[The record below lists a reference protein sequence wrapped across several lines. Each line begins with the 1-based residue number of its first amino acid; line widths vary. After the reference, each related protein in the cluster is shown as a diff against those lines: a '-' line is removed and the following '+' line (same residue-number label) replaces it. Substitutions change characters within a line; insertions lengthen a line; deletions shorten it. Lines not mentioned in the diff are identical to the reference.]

1 MQSTI
6 GLNKKKL
13 SIDGK
18 DYVYHDITSLTEL
31 GINDVSRLPYS
42 LKILLE
48 GALRN
53 YDNKLV
59 TTEHIKRIASW
70 PSQEEKNDIPFIPS
84 RIVLQDFTGIPVV
97 VDLATM
103 RTKIEEMGGD
113 PSKIN
118 PIVPVD
124 LVIDHSVMVD
134 SSGTDESLNFNIKKE
149 FERNSERYELL
160 KWAQNSFSNF
170 RVFPP
175 SIGIVHQVNLEF
187 LASVA
192 TVKSEHG
199 ENLILP
205 DTLVGTDSHTT
216 MINGIGV
223 LGWGVGGIEAEAC
236 MLGQPLYFLVPDVV
250 GFKLTGKLPKQATAT
265 DLVLTV
271 TNILRNQG
279 VVGKFVEFY
288 GEGVSNITVEDR
300 ATVSNMC
307 PEYGAT
313 AAYFPVDNKTLDYL
327 EATGRTQE
335 QISLVEAYYQA
346 QGMFRTDHSPEPIFT
361 TTLEL
366 DLSTVEPSLAGPKR
380 PQDRINLKD
389 MKNAFSHIIAAPV
402 SEGGYGIEENKINET
417 VEIKYK
423 DGKTE
428 NLDTGAVVIAA
439 ITSCTNTSNPYV
451 MVGAGLLAK
460 KAVELGLTKP
470 RYVKSSFAPG
480 SLVVTEY
487 LKRAGLLPYLDK
499 LGFNVV
505 GYGCT
510 TCIGNSGPLS
520 DEITQAIES
529 NNMTVAGV
537 LSGNRNF
544 EGRIHALTKMNY
556 LTSPPLVV
564 AYALAGTMNIDFS
577 TEPIAYNDSKA
588 PIYLKDIWPDADEIR
603 SIIDTFV
610 TPDIY
615 VHKYDNVA
623 YENELWNTLP
633 LPEGEVYKWGQ
644 SSTYIKMPTFFDHM
658 QRQPDKIND
667 ITKAK
672 VLALLGD
679 SVTTDHISP
688 AGSIPETS
696 DAGNY
701 LTSQNVKPEH
711 YNSYGS
717 RRGTHEV
724 MMRGT
729 FANIRIRNRMVPGVE
744 GGFTKHLPSNEIMSI
759 FNACMKY
766 KETNTPLI
774 VIAGKEYGTGSSRD
788 WAAKGTTLLGV
799 KAVIAE
805 SYERI
810 HRSNLIG
817 MGVLPFQFMDGASA
831 ESLGIT
837 GNEDFDILGIADQLS
852 PNKTLSI
859 SATRPDGSILTFDAI
874 ARLDNHIEVEYYANS
889 GILNMILRGFLNES
903 NRKN

>member
-1 MQSTI
+1 MMNAVGI
-6 GLNKKKL
+6 NKKTL

-18 DYVYHDITSLTEL
+18 DYVYHDITCLKQL
-31 GINDVSRLPYS
+31 GMNNISRLPYC
-42 LKILLE
+42 LKVLLE
-48 GALRN
+48 SALRN
-53 YDNKLV
+53 HDNKLV
-59 TTEHIKRIASW
+59 TMEHIKRIASW
-70 PSQEEKNDIPFIPS
+70 PSIEEKGDIPFISS
-84 RIVLQDFTGIPVV
+84 RIILQDFTGVPVV

-103 RTKIEEMGGD
+103 RTKMDEMGGD
-113 PSKIN
+113 ASKIN

-134 SSGTDESLNFNIKKE
+134 SFGSNESLNVNIEKE

-175 SIGIVHQVNLEF
+175 SIGIVHQVNLEY

-192 TVKSEHG
+192 TVKSVQG
-199 ENLILP
+199 ENVILP
-205 DTLVGTDSHTT
+205 DSLVGTDSHTT

-236 MLGQPLYFLVPDVV
+236 MLGQPLYFLMPHVI
-250 GFKLTGKLPKQATAT
+250 GFKLTGKLPNEATAT
-265 DLVLTV
+265 DLVLTI
-271 TNILRNQG
+271 TNILRKEG
-279 VVGKFVEFY
+279 VVGKLVEFY

-300 ATVSNMC
+300 ATVANMC

-313 AAYFPVDNKTLDYL
+313 AAYFPVDNKTLEYL
-327 EATGRTQE
+327 RATGRGQE
-335 QISLVEAYYQA
+335 QISLVENYYKT
-346 QGMFRTDHSPEPIFT
+346 QGMFRTDDSPEPIFT
-361 TTLEL
+361 ATLKL

-380 PQDRINLKD
+380 PQDHINLKD
-389 MKNAFSHIIAAPV
+389 GKKSFSHIITAPIDQ
-402 SEGGYGIEENKINET
+402 GGYGIQESKLNEA
-417 VEIKYK
+417 VEIKYE

-428 NLDTGAVVIAA
+428 ELKTGAVVIAA

-460 KAVELGLTKP
+460 KATELGLTKP

-487 LKRAGLLPYLDK
+487 LRKAGLLSYLDE

-510 TCIGNSGPLS
+510 TCIGNSGPLP
-520 DEITQAIES
+520 DEVSEAIEK
-529 NNMTVAGV
+529 NNMTVAAV

-544 EGRIHALTKMNY
+544 EGRVHSLTKMNY
-556 LTSPPLVV
+556 LASPPLVV
-564 AYALAGTMNIDFS
+564 AYALAGTMNIDFDR
-577 TEPIAYNDSKA
+577 EPIAYNDKNK
-588 PIYLKDIWPDADEIR
+588 PVYLKDIWPDANEIK
-603 SIIDTFV
+603 SIIDAFV

-615 VHKYDNVA
+615 IDKYRNILHQ
-623 YENELWNTLP
+623 NELWNHLP
-633 LPEGEVYKWGQ
+633 MPEEKVYKWGQ
-644 SSTYIKMPTFFDHM
+644 SSTYIKMPTFFDKM
-658 QRQPDKIND
+658 QREPDRTSD
-667 ITKAK
+667 ITGAK

-688 AGSIPETS
+688 AGSIPESS

-701 LTSQNVKPEH
+701 LTSQNVKIEH

-729 FANIRIRNRMVPGVE
+729 FANIRIRNKMVPGVE
-744 GGFTKHLPSNEIMSI
+744 GGFTRYLPSNEIMSI

-766 KETNTPLI
+766 KETNTPLL

-788 WAAKGTTLLGV
+788 WAAKGTVLLGV

-805 SYERI
+805 SFERI

-817 MGVLPFQFMDGASA
+817 MGVLPLQFMEGTTA

-837 GNEDFDILGIADQLS
+837 GNEDFDIGGISHNLHS
-852 PNKTLSI
+852 NKILNI
-859 SATRPDGSILTFDAI
+859 SATRPDGSILNFDVI
-874 ARLDNHIEVEYYANS
+874 ARLDGNIEVEYYANG
-889 GILNMILRGFLNES
+889 GILNMILRDFLAPLLL
-903 NRKN
+903 